1 MTAGLLRRVLGLAA
15 FLGLGA
21 WAYNAIFDRG
31 AESVQAQWDLAKAQA
46 EAAAGTEL
54 AGQARRNADITA
66 TDAQEA
72 INYVQAAG
80 ARERRPDVL
89 LGRLER
95 MCSDAGHGAGGS
107 ALRAAAP
114 DAGGADGADHG
125 RRQRPGADAPR
136 ADPGAVAAAG
146 RAAAEPIPTPSGLA
160 RLAIEDA
167 RCVDCCDQLAA
178 LQAAQRERERIWAPQ
193 RERYRQWQ
201 AARDAEARR

>member
-1 MTAGLLRRVLGLAA
+1 MTAALLLRAAAVAVLVGLAA
-15 FLGLGA
+15 
-21 WAYNAIFDRG
+21 WAYDAIYDRG
-31 AESVQAQWDLAKAQA
+31 AASVQAQWDLAKAQA
-46 EAAAGTEL
+46 KAAAGTEL

-66 TDAQEA
+66 SDAQEA
-72 INYVQAAG
+72 TNYVQAAG

-95 MCSDAGHGAGGS
+95 MCSDARHGAGGS

-114 DAGGADGADHG
+114 DAGSADGADHAG
-125 RRQRPGADAPR
+125 RQRPGADAPP
-136 ADPGAVAAAG
+136 ADPGAAAAAG
-146 RAAAEPIPTPSGLA
+146 PAAAEPIPTPIALA

-201 AARDAEARR
+201 AERDAEARR